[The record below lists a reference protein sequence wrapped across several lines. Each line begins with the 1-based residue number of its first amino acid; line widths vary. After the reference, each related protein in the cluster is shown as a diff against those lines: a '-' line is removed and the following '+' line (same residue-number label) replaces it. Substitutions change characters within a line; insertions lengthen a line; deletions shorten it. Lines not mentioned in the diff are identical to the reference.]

1 MFIRISAVALVYAI
15 ICATL
20 PINLLAQDSQIP
32 GIPALGDAEPTPPTA
47 SPNVASPT
55 EVNAPAASA
64 PAASE
69 PAPAAAAPT
78 ATTSPE
84 ATSPKT
90 TTRPSASGSVNAAST
105 TPQKIPFLRPHF
117 LVPES
122 KETIK
127 KLLGYFEDLP
137 RLAEQAASGKG
148 NPKQLALGRAR
159 GNQISRE
166 LERLRIFGEPLVVDM
181 QYRAN
186 YYGHP
191 IGTALEAYLATPK
204 GLADREKAKVY
215 VTRTA
220 PARGKIIQ
228 QWKALSPRGN
238 LFRRKRCSTKLT
250 MTCTPTWHTFITM
263 IISLFMIL
271 LTR

>member
-1 MFIRISAVALVYAI
+1 MFIRISAVALMCAI
-15 ICATL
+15 LLATFPVSL
-20 PINLLAQDSQIP
+20 RAQDSQIP

-47 SPNVASPT
+47 APSVASPT
-55 EVNAPAASA
+55 EVK
-64 PAASE
+64 E

-90 TTRPSASGSVNAAST
+90 TTRPSAGGSANAAST

-148 NPKQLALGRAR
+148 NGKQLAMGRAR
-159 GNQISRE
+159 GNQINRE
-166 LERLRIFGEPLVVDM
+166 IERLRVFGEPLVVDM
-181 QYRAN
+181 QNRAGF
-186 YYGHP
+186 YGHP
-191 IGTALEAYLATPK
+191 IHGALEAYLATPK

-215 VTRTA
+215 VSRTA
-220 PARGKIIQ
+220 PARGKIIKQ
-228 QWKALSPRGN
+228 LEGLIAKAS
-238 LFRRKRCSTKLT
+238 LFRQKRCSTKHT
-250 MTCTPTWHTFITM
+250 MIFTPTWRTFIIM
-263 IISLFMIL
+263 IIRLFMIL
-271 LTR
+271 FLR